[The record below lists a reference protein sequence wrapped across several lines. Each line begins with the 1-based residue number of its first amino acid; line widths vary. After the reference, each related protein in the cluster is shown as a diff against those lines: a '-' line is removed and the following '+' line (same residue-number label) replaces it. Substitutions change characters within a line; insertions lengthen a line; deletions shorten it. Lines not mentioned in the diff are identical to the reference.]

1 MTSRLSSITCTT
13 PGQYRVQLEVL
24 GTDQRLTFDFS
35 VNTAQNIDVVTRD
48 DDFIAYI
55 AQNLRA
61 YSPLMEA
68 VLKFHLAQK
77 VEYP

>member
-1 MTSRLSSITCTT
+1 MTSRLRSITCTT

-24 GTDQRLTFDFS
+24 GTDQRLIFDFT
-35 VNTAQNIDVVTRD
+35 VDTAHDIDVVTRV

-55 AQNLRA
+55 TQDSRA